1 MYRHGSRFSLLILA
15 SLLLASCAKRIVC
28 ADIAEEDLGELVA
41 ELQATLEQRN
51 DEELQEWIDTT
62 VKAARERKNH
72 ALRCMPECDQKQ
84 RQMFWDRW
92 YVYGSLESLIGDFS
106 DPALTEVDV
115 QSSAGREEIVRR
127 LEFVSEIVG
136 DLERARQR
144 GEYSLGPTCPD
155 GVPD

>member
-1 MYRHGSRFSLLILA
+1 MYRHALRFGLLILV
-15 SLLLASCAKRIVC
+15 SLLLASCAKRFLC
-28 ADIAEEDLGELVA
+28 ADIAEEELGELVS
-41 ELQATLEQRN
+41 ELQATLVQHN

-62 VKAARERKNH
+62 VKAARERKHH
-72 ALRCMPECDQKQ
+72 ALRCMPECDQKW

-106 DPALTEVDV
+106 DPALAGVDE

-136 DLERARQR
+136 SLERARQR
-144 GEYSLGPTCPD
+144 GGYSLGPTCPD
-155 GVPD
+155 VVPD

>member
-1 MYRHGSRFSLLILA
+1 MYRHASRFGLPILVSLLV
-15 SLLLASCAKRIVC
+15 ASCAKRIVC
-28 ADIAEEDLGELVA
+28 AGIAEEDLGELVS
-41 ELQATLEQRN
+41 ELQATLVQRN

-92 YVYGSLESLIGDFS
+92 YVYGRLESLIGDFS